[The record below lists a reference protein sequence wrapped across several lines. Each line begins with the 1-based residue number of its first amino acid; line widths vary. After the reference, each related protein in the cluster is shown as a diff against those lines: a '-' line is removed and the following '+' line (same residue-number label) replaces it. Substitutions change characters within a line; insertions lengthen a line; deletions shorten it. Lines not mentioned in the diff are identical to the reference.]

1 VKSRSDR
8 KRASVRMV
16 ERQYFYFYGS
26 TSDVGTS
33 SSTPRDRATP
43 PTQATESTPLTPFFR
58 PSPSSP
64 ATTAEND
71 SLAGECL
78 VQTDNEDYDSSF
90 NPTTPQSSGG
100 DFQQLLLVS
109 HPGTNGRLNTL
120 ESLPEHDSPQRSCLS
135 MQCIAQRYRRFRR
148 NHSVSHMI
156 LMIAGIS
163 LCISL
168 VALVFLSPQLS
179 KANDGST
186 PWFRSKSSSAD
197 RNGVTNTANV
207 DSPAEVIAE
216 ERAANF
222 KIPWPQVDRSTYN
235 DPMTNFMNPSL
246 FHSSF
251 FVKTQSSIN
260 FTDTSQFSFP
270 YPTGSF
276 WTNLVLPETAD
287 QNLSYPIAVYPYA
300 FKWADQIL
308 VVSYPAQHR
317 AEDAKSIHDYFFP
330 DLSLGLLPGVQPPI
344 SARKIVAFD
353 PLSVSLR
360 FYTSIKSNYWET
372 YLVQG
377 SPYVT
382 MKFSNVLPYLKAFT
396 VFTNVLCP
404 KEDVASDASMSGT
417 TLSNGLFRRKRR
429 RRAANFGVCSSD
441 VSSINATNQSPMKNG
456 ELPPLLSTLY
466 GVQFIIETQEGIRWI
481 MFASEYAVLKIDM
494 HNRTM
499 ITISAENDKVY
510 SGVIRL
516 AIIPPLDSAHV
527 RSDEM
532 DSETSEMDL
541 VMNSTGVRRLI
552 YHAGVYP
559 VSGTVSWKFRS
570 ASKSAN
576 SSRRS
581 WWSSLLRTISGT
593 PDVTDS
599 KRSTRRSQGI
609 TGNRI
614 GTIDFKFNTEYF
626 ASATEQQE
634 LLMLALPHH
643 VEGLLLSSLTSSSSS
658 QKLLGQ
664 ESFDLVYTCIKGP
677 MRPTTGSQWSMDIPL
692 LSLGFDGDSGSNN
705 QNIFLSRA
713 VRPRIL
719 KSLQEDVQLSL
730 PTATEDIYGFGKQ
743 SARLAQLAH
752 ISHLYM
758 MNVNSTD
765 VSLDEESIAVAESV
779 FEKAQST
786 LRTALES
793 LLSNKVS
800 DRLVYDSNFGG
811 MVTINGLMDSHADF
825 GNGRYNDHHFHYGYL
840 LYACAIMGKIDPT
853 FVKEF
858 GNHVD
863 SVFYDIANNVNFRS
877 KESIGPFFPG
887 SRHKI
892 WFDGH
897 SYASGMFPFG
907 NGKSQESSSEA
918 VNGYYGAY
926 LWSIVRN
933 GAAENPSLDESAE
946 TDFARLLL
954 ATEIQGA
961 KLYWHMMPPAASNSP
976 KDVATIYSS
985 KFSSNF
991 MVGNIGMLDALCS
1004 TWFGNE
1010 ELYVHMINFMPVT
1023 SVTGELFSRR
1033 YIEQE
1038 YKKSLEPLGD
1048 VEMAWRGYV
1057 VADHAI
1063 FSPNMAWRDAEKVVS
1078 SRLDSALSKSQLLFW
1093 IATRAGFDAS
1103 AVTSTSESSSINEKE
1118 LSTNQKSSCSAVAS
1132 CSLLG
1137 LIGDCCPA
1145 SNGVFLDCCNFKT

>member
-1 VKSRSDR
+1 
-8 KRASVRMV
+8 MV

-26 TSDVGTS
+26 TSDVGSNGTGTS
-33 SSTPRDRATP
+33 ASTPRERAP
-43 PTQATESTPLTPFFR
+43 PASTQATESTPLTPFFR

-90 NPTTPQSSGG
+90 NPTTPQSSAG
-100 DFQQLLLVS
+100 DFQQLLVVS

-120 ESLPEHDSPQRSCLS
+120 ESLPEHDALQGNCLS

-148 NHSVSHMI
+148 NHSVSHLI
-156 LMIAGIS
+156 LMIAGIT

-168 VALVFLSPQLS
+168 VALVLLSPQLS
-179 KANDGST
+179 KSNDGST
-186 PWFRSKSSSAD
+186 PWFRSKSSSSD
-197 RNGVTNTANV
+197 GNGVLTETGHV
-207 DSPAEVIAE
+207 DSAAEVIAE
-216 ERAANF
+216 ERAADF
-222 KIPWPQVDRSTYN
+222 KMPWPQVDRSTYN

-251 FVKTQSSIN
+251 FVKKQSSAN
-260 FTDTSQFSFP
+260 STDKSQFIFP

-300 FKWADQIL
+300 YKWADQIL

-344 SARKIVAFD
+344 TARKIVAFD
-353 PLSVSLR
+353 PLSVTLR

-382 MKFSNVLPYLKAFT
+382 MKLSNVIPYVKAFT
-396 VFTNVLCP
+396 KFTDVLCP
-404 KEDVASDASMSGT
+404 KEDVASDVAMNSLT
-417 TLSNGLFRRKRR
+417 VSNGLFRRKRR
-429 RRAANFGVCSSD
+429 RRAANFGVCSSEI
-441 VSSINATNQSPMKNG
+441 SSINSTNPSPLENE
-456 ELPPLLSTLY
+456 ELPPLINTLH
-466 GVQFIIETQEGIRWI
+466 GVQFIIETQEGVRWI

-499 ITISAENDKVY
+499 ISISAENDKEY
-510 SGVIRL
+510 SGVIRF
-516 AIIPPLDSAHV
+516 AIIPSLDSARTSNDV
-527 RSDEM
+527 MESG
-532 DSETSEMDL
+532 TSEMDQ

-559 VSGTVSWKFRS
+559 VSGTVSWKFRAAL
-570 ASKSAN
+570 ASGDSE
-576 SSRRS
+576 RRS
-581 WWSSLLRTISGT
+581 WWSSLLRTILGT
-593 PDVTDS
+593 PDPTDP
-599 KRSTRRSQGI
+599 KRSTRRSL
-609 TGNRI
+609 TGKRI
-614 GTIDFKFNTEYF
+614 GTIDFKFNTESF
-626 ASATEQQE
+626 ASATEQQD
-634 LLMLALPHH
+634 LLMLSLLHH
-643 VEGLLLSSLTSSSSS
+643 VEGLLLSSLSSSASS
-658 QKLLGQ
+658 QQLLGQ
-664 ESFDLVYTCIKGP
+664 ESFDLVYNCIKGP
-677 MRPTTGSQWSMDIPL
+677 MRPATGSLWSMDIPL
-692 LSLGFDGDSGSNN
+692 LSIGFDGDSGSNN
-705 QNIFLSRA
+705 QKLFLSPA
-713 VRPRIL
+713 VRPHLL

-730 PTATEDIYGFGKQ
+730 PTTTEDIYGFGKQ
-743 SARLAQLAH
+743 SARMAQLAH

-765 VSLDEESIAVAESV
+765 MPLDDDSIAAAQIV
-779 FEKAQST
+779 FETAHST
-786 LRTALES
+786 LRTALAS
-793 LLSNKVS
+793 LLSSKVS
-800 DRLVYDSNFGG
+800 DRLVYDSSFGG

-853 FVKEF
+853 FVDEF

-863 SVFYDIANNVNFRS
+863 SIFYDIANNVNFRS

-887 SRHKI
+887 SRHKV

-933 GAAENPSLDESAE
+933 GSAEKPSLDESTQ

-954 ATEIQGA
+954 ATEVRGA

-976 KDVATIYSS
+976 KNSATIYSPQ
-985 KFSSNF
+985 FSSNL

-1023 SVTGELFSRR
+1023 SVTGELFSQS
-1033 YIEQE
+1033 YIEHE
-1038 YKKSLEPLGD
+1038 YKKSLEPLGE

-1063 FSPNMAWRDAEKVVS
+1063 VSPNAAWREAEKVVS

-1103 AVTSTSESSSINEKE
+1103 AITSTSESPSINKKE
-1118 LSTNQKSSCSAVAS
+1118 PGSNQKAACSAVTS
-1132 CSLLG
+1132 CSTLG

-1145 SNGVFLDCCNFKT
+1145 SNGVFLECCKF